1 MADEHPGAGFILGVG
16 DSLYEI
22 SSSRQE
28 SGSRPRFGSR
38 RLSSVSGTVPVVR
51 LAPQGRA
58 MRVPGGVD
66 YAAAEALLAD
76 SAFWSGL
83 SDDDATRLAGLADRI
98 AAELA
103 GGRPGSE
110 AMAGACA
117 VELIVL
123 ATRLA
128 ERYPAAGKPWKAPDG
143 VWTVDDAVRYIE
155 SNYAESFSL
164 DWFVGKCAMNVT
176 DFSRRFKE
184 RAGCPLFEFINRQR
198 VARACALLKS
208 SGLSIIEISEA
219 VGYNNLSFFNR
230 YFLRITGASP
240 REYRSSAR

>member
-1 MADEHPGAGFILGVG
+1 
-16 DSLYEI
+16 
-22 SSSRQE
+22 
-28 SGSRPRFGSR
+28 
-38 RLSSVSGTVPVVR
+38 
-51 LAPQGRA
+51 
-58 MRVPGGVD
+58 VPGGVD

-76 SAFWSGL
+76 AAFWSGL
-83 SDDDATRLAGLADRI
+83 AEEDAARLAGIADRI
-98 AAELA
+98 ASELS
-103 GGRPGSE
+103 GGRPGAE

-117 VELIVL
+117 VELVVL

-128 ERYPAAGKPWKAPDG
+128 ERYPAPGRPWKAPDG
-143 VWTVDDAVRYIE
+143 VWSIEDAVRYIE
-155 SNYAESFSL
+155 ANYAEAFSL

-208 SGLSIIEISEA
+208 SGLSIIEVSEA

-230 YFLRITGASP
+230 YFLRIVGASP